1 MIGDVDQCVEELARL
16 VALGARSLILNPVF
30 DEAEQLET
38 LGGMV
43 GRASCSALTGP
54 VRGPECRVGSHD
66 PLTGGWTTM
75 GLTVPAIPHS
85 FPRSGRLRAADTVVM
100 VIDMQVEFC
109 GKGGY
114 VDRLG
119 RDLAPLRAP
128 VEPIRHVLAIARAR
142 RFRVVH
148 TREGYQPDL
157 SDLQPWKRWDNPND
171 PIKVGDPGPLGR
183 TLIRGEP
190 CWEFIPELRPAAGER
205 VFDKS
210 GFGAFAS
217 TDLDAVLRGWGV
229 QNLVLTGVTTD
240 CCVHSTLRE
249 AVDQGVRLPGARGL
263 RRDVEPDLS

>member
-1 MIGDVDQCVEELARL
+1 
-16 VALGARSLILNPVF
+16 
-30 DEAEQLET
+30 
-38 LGGMV
+38 
-43 GRASCSALTGP
+43 
-54 VRGPECRVGSHD
+54 
-66 PLTGGWTTM
+66 M
-75 GLTVPAIPHS
+75 GLTVPAIPHG

-100 VIDMQVEFC
+100 VIDMQVDFC

-128 VEPIRHVLAIARAR
+128 IEPIRHVLAIARAR
-142 RFRVVH
+142 GFRVVH

-190 CWEFIPELRPAAGER
+190 CWDFIPELRPAAGER

-249 AVDQGVRLPGARGL
+249 AVDRGYDCLVLEDCVGTSNRTYHDAALSLVRQSSGILGTVSDSAAFVAAISAYRTGVRPSGDDAADERSE
-263 RRDVEPDLS
+263 RD